1 MSKEFQRHFDEE
13 KFTQIKEKV
22 ACVANIVKESYGEL
36 DFQIRP
42 NNCFN
47 VYYWGNSL
55 ARVNI
60 QKDNFRIEKAEAF
73 NKNSETNKG
82 RSSNNYS
89 NLFEF
94 FNSPKL
100 KELCRNI
107 KRVDYQDELRL
118 EHQILCDNSI
128 NTDFFVI
135 DRQIQGVSASKKELD
150 LLGLHKTVSG
160 EYKFVLLEVKLV
172 HNKDL
177 NKAKDEIAKVITQVN
192 EYESLFKS
200 ELEGIAKSYEIN
212 YSQKKAL
219 GLFPDE
225 FPESIKINS
234 TDFDKS
240 IVIGGNYQI
249 ASKFKQRLEKE
260 FNGKIICLSHDLTRA
275 IQCS

>member
-1 MSKEFQRHFDEE
+1 MSKEFGRHFDEE
-13 KFTQIKEKV
+13 KFQQIKEKV

-89 NLFEF
+89 HLFEF
-94 FNSPKL
+94 FNSPNL

-107 KRVDYQDELRL
+107 KKVDYQDELRL
-118 EHQILCDNSI
+118 EHQILSDNSI
-128 NTDFFVI
+128 NSDFFII
-135 DRQIQGVSASKKELD
+135 DRQIQGVSASRKELD
-150 LLGLHKTVSG
+150 LLGLRKTVSG
-160 EYKFVLLEVKLV
+160 EYKFILLEVKLV
-172 HNKDL
+172 YNKDL
-177 NKAKDEIAKVITQVN
+177 NNSKDEIVKVISQIN
-192 EYESLFKS
+192 EYETLFKS
-200 ELEGIAKSYEIN
+200 ELEVIAKSYEIN

-249 ASKFKQRLEKE
+249 AVKVKERLEKE
-260 FNGKIICLSHDLTRA
+260 FDGKIIPLKFDLKEIIT
-275 IQCS
+275 